1 MFFIP
6 GAKQEQQSPQKGLA
20 NGTAPNTPASGKK
33 KKNKGGQ
40 ENGTSAPGTPNNASG
55 KQGASPTPKKSLE
68 GGVIVEDMKVGAG
81 VPAKSGKMVSWET
94 SLEPL
99 SPVKIV
105 YFSKIC
111 LVKIWIHI
119 YFEMLK
125 SDWTDTC
132 KLLFRAVLKQG
143 TGRRSFESTGFGH

>member
-1 MFFIP
+1 MQTQHINNYTKRKENKFQILFFIP

-81 VPAKSGKMVSWET
+81 VPAKSGKMVS
-94 SLEPL
+94 
-99 SPVKIV
+99 
-105 YFSKIC
+105 
-111 LVKIWIHI
+111 
-119 YFEMLK
+119 
-125 SDWTDTC
+125 
-132 KLLFRAVLKQG
+132 
-143 TGRRSFESTGFGH
+143 